1 VRRCRRSRGTSARR
15 ACRHTATVKERGAGQ
30 PWHRASRASRR
41 SRYLTSHPRRCSHR
55 RISHATVRPARAND
69 TSTVSAPLG
78 RELTNGLYPNQ
89 SKVCPVP
96 GLKADFVHAPCHF
109 AEVPKPEVATIPL
122 SAKSSGRKTKIGS
135 PTQLH
140 ACLFG
145 RNVSVGLRDVIDA
158 RVAVVDSQQS
168 GIGRR
173 IDVNGRII

>member
-1 VRRCRRSRGTSARR
+1 M
-15 ACRHTATVKERGAGQ
+15 RHYEQMRDALRNDPQALIFLDAAQVAKQAFGLAML
-30 PWHRASRASRR
+30 A
-41 SRYLTSHPRRCSHR
+41 
-55 RISHATVRPARAND
+55 VRP
-69 TSTVSAPLG
+69 
-78 RELTNGLYPNQ
+78 
-89 SKVCPVP
+89 PVP
-96 GLKADFVHAPCHF
+96 ARSAADFCN
-109 AEVPKPEVATIPL
+109 TICQKRKSHTTPL

-158 RVAVVDSQQS
+158 RVAVVDGQQS